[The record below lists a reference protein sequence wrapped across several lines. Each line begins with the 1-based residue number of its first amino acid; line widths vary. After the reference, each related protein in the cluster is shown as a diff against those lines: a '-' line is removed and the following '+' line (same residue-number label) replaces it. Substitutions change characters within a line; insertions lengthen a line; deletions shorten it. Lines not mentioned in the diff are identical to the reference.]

1 VPEKFFSFEQALREL
16 NLREEELK
24 RLVSEGEIRAFRD
37 GDKMKFRKE
46 DVDRIS
52 TKSTGA
58 GGETVADAEDL
69 IFDEEDGLEL
79 EEEPGMA
86 TAPIASQPEEIEE
99 APPPRPAAAPA
110 RSAAPA
116 PAKKTP
122 TRQSRVRQ
130 VEVTTG
136 KTSPIMLVLLVVS
149 SLTLLYGVFVMLSA
163 ASSTTNSMTKGFAD
177 TMYSMGFAQ
186 KS

>member
-1 VPEKFFSFEQALREL
+1 MPEKFFSFEQALREL

-46 DVDRIS
+46 DVDRIQS
-52 TKSTGA
+52 KRGA

-86 TAPIASQPEEIEE
+86 TAPISSPADEMEE
-99 APPPRPAAAPA
+99 APPPPRPAVKPARAAAP
-110 RSAAPA
+110 SP
-116 PAKKTP
+116 KKTP
-122 TRQSRVRQ
+122 TRQSRVKQ
-130 VEVTTG
+130 VEATAG
-136 KTSPIMLVLLVVS
+136 RTSPIMLILLIVS

-163 ASSTTNSMTKGFAD
+163 ASNTTNSMTKGFAD
-177 TMYSMGFAQ
+177 SMYSMGFTQ